1 MLSDFIADTYPG
13 MSPSDQAAIV
23 RDMDI
28 SVVSGQVSI

>member
-1 MLSDFIADTYPG
+1 

-28 SVVSGQVSI
+28 SVVSGQVSIR